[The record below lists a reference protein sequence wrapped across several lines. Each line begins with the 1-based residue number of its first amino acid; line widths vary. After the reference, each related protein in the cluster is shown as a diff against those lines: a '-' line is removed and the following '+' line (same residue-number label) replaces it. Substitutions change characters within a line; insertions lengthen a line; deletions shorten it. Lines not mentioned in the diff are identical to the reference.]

1 MYKMIEVVGLSADS
15 YAEAT
20 KSAIAKVK
28 ETEKVFWFEVVE
40 LRGGVRDG
48 EIEFQV
54 KLKVAI
60 K

>member
-1 MYKMIEVVGLSADS
+1 MYRMIEVVGLSAES

-20 KSAIAKVK
+20 KSAIAKIQAT
-28 ETEKVFWFEVVE
+28 ETVYWFEVVE

-48 EIEFQV
+48 AIEFQV

>member
-1 MYKMIEVVGLSADS
+1 MYKMIEVVGLSPVS

-20 KSAIAKVK
+20 KSAIAKIR
-28 ETEKVFWFEVVE
+28 ETEKVYWFEVVE
-40 LRGGVRDG
+40 LRGGVHDG

>member
-1 MYKMIEVVGLSADS
+1 MFRMIEVVGLSTVS

-20 KSAIAKVK
+20 KGAIAKVQ

-40 LRGGVRDG
+40 LRGGVRDQ

-54 KLKVAI
+54 KLKVAV